1 VNVCSVECRLEPATF
16 CEYCH
21 LPSAAYSLPF
31 HVDHIV
37 ARQHGGQTVLDNLAL
52 ACLHC
57 NRHKGPN
64 VAGVDQATGALVRL
78 YDPRRDEWSAH
89 FLWNGNELR
98 GKTLIGQVTIQVL
111 AINDPDVR
119 ALRAALTIERAI
131 PEK

>member
-1 VNVCSVECRLEPATF
+1 
-16 CEYCH
+16 
-21 LPSAAYSLPF
+21 
-31 HVDHIV
+31 
-37 ARQHGGQTVLDNLAL
+37 
-52 ACLHC
+52 
-57 NRHKGPN
+57 
-64 VAGVDQATGALVRL
+64 VRL
-78 YDPRRDEWSAH
+78 YHPRRDEWSAH